1 MNIQTKYN
9 VGEPVWTINDYG
21 KIVQF
26 TINSITVDIYKDG
39 SVEVLYHEEYNPQKM
54 YSMLRDE
61 NACFRTETELMNM
74 VEFMQKYIEE

>member
-39 SVEVLYHEEYNPQKM
+39 SVEVLYHEEYNPQEM
-54 YSMLRDE
+54 QSMLRDE

>member
-1 MNIQTKYN
+1 M
-9 VGEPVWTINDYG
+9 WTINDYG

-61 NACFRTETELMNM
+61 NACFRTETELMNI

>member
-9 VGEPVWTINDYG
+9 VGDPVWTINDYG